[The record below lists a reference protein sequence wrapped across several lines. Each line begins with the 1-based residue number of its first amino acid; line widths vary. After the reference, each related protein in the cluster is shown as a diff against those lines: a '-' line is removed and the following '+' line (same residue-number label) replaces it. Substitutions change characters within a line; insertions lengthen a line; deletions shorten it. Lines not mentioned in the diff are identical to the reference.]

1 MPFATKLTPEQ
12 WAEARRLREGGATLV
27 AVAERFGVTPGTIS
41 QRGRKE
47 GWTSPVATRARTTAA
62 LPVRKAKVLALS
74 PAAAGIRRR
83 LILRVYN
90 IMDLK
95 LELMELRMH
104 QRVKQ
109 ARAAAQSTDEPI
121 PAGDDESEQRQLDT
135 YIKTIE
141 QTTELDPDRVRHVN
155 GGAATADAEARASE
169 ADAFRRE
176 IAQRIEK
183 LIPPS

>member
-1 MPFATKLTPEQ
+1 MLFATKLTPEQ
-12 WAEARRLREGGATLV
+12 WAEARRLREGGATLA
-27 AVAERFGVTPGTIS
+27 AVAGRFGVGPGAIGA
-41 QRGRKE
+41 RARKE
-47 GWTSPVATRARTTAA
+47 GWASPPATRARATAVR
-62 LPVRKAKVLALS
+62 PVRKSKALALS
-74 PAAAGIRRR
+74 PAAAGVRRR

-109 ARAAAQSTDEPI
+109 ARAAALSTDEPI
-121 PAGDDESEQRQLDT
+121 PTGDDAGEQRQLDT

-141 QTTELDPDRVRHVN
+141 QTTELDPDRVRYID